1 MLLEASSGE
10 PEGRGELSPHGSLS
24 SGALNRGDY
33 SLVSHHMLGGRPHTE
48 RLEAQ
53 KWQVFLMSPQ
63 EDLAVPNKDTSFNT
77 TTRDA
82 TVLESM
88 SFIQ

>member
-1 MLLEASSGE
+1 MPLEVSSSGE

-24 SGALNRGDY
+24 SGALNWGDH
-33 SLVSHHMLGGRPHTE
+33 SLVSRHMLGGRPHTE
-48 RLEAQ
+48 RLGAQ

-63 EDLAVPNKDTSFNT
+63 EDLAVPNRDTSFIT

-82 TVLESM
+82 TVLDSIWCM
-88 SFIQ
+88 

>member
-24 SGALNRGDY
+24 SGALNWGDH
-33 SLVSHHMLGGRPHTE
+33 SLVSRHMLGGRPHTE
-48 RLEAQ
+48 RR
-53 KWQVFLMSPQ
+53 FLISPQ
-63 EDLAVPNKDTSFNT
+63 EDLAVPNKDTSFIT

-82 TVLESM
+82 TVLDST
-88 SFIQ
+88 SFIW